1 LTLLVE
7 GALFLATALA
17 YLAACALFVAYL
29 SSERFAAAGKQ
40 APRLVAVGAV
50 LHASHILVASE
61 VWHVCPV
68 EGIHFAMSVVS
79 MMACVVYL
87 VMRRRYRIDVVGA
100 FVAPLALTFLLAS
113 RFVGSQVA
121 LGEPSQR
128 LKSAILPIHV
138 TVNLLGDALFTLA
151 FAAAVAYLLQERL
164 LKEKRT
170 SGLFRRLPPLDSLDR
185 AEHRFLLAGFP
196 LLTVGILTG
205 TLWARH
211 VEAGSTADIARAG
224 LGYATWIL
232 FAGVLLLRAAA
243 GWRGRRAAYGT
254 IAGFG
259 FAVLVLLL
267 YLVRSIGA
275 GSTTVTAFRECA
287 TENGHAERQAHSA
300 FPFPFC
306 IPHSREA
313 NPS

>member
-1 LTLLVE
+1 LTVYLE

-17 YLAACALFVAYL
+17 YLAACGLFLAYL
-29 SSERFAAAGKQ
+29 ANEKFASAGRRAPWLVAAG
-40 APRLVAVGAV
+40 AG
-50 LHASHILVASE
+50 LHAVHIVVASM

-87 VMRRRYRIDVVGA
+87 VMRRRYHIDVVGA

-151 FAAAVAYLLQERL
+151 FAAAVAYLLQEKL
-164 LKEKRT
+164 LKEKRVD
-170 SGLFRRLPPLDSLDR
+170 GLFRRLPPLDSLDR

-211 VEAGSTADIARAG
+211 VEAGSAADIARAG
-224 LGYATWIL
+224 LGYATWVL
-232 FAGVLLLRAAA
+232 FAAVLLLRAAA

-267 YLVRSIGA
+267 YLVRSVGMNP
-275 GSTTVTAFRECA
+275 TVTAASHGVPSVTPSVTHFIA
-287 TENGHAERQAHSA
+287 TGGWGERS
-300 FPFPFC
+300 
-306 IPHSREA
+306 
-313 NPS
+313 